1 MKLFAAKNL
10 WMLMAAIFLLA
21 PALSNA
27 EISFQ
32 PAAPSQDSVNSFI
45 NNLPQPLSDFVKS
58 AKDISSSLNAEIG
71 KYVGTAP
78 VKIPTDITQ
87 LNLNQTDAANW
98 LQNILQTGFLSGIY
112 SAVVKI
118 IQLVGSIVVWGLGFA
133 ADLVKQ
139 GLSLIHQ

>member
-1 MKLFAAKNL
+1 MKLFTAKNL
-10 WMLMAAIFLLA
+10 SILAIAVFLLA
-21 PALSNA
+21 PGLSNA

-58 AKDISSSLNAEIG
+58 AKDISSSLNTQIG
-71 KYVGTAP
+71 RYVGTAP

-87 LNLNQTDAANW
+87 LNQTDAVNW

-118 IQLVGSIVVWGLGFA
+118 IQLVGNIVVWALGFA

>member
-1 MKLFAAKNL
+1 MELFAAKNL
-10 WMLMAAIFLLA
+10 SMLTAAIFLLT

-98 LQNILQTGFLSGIY
+98 LQNIFQTGFLSGIY

-118 IQLVGSIVVWGLGFA
+118 IQLVGNVVVWGLGFA